1 MAPAAPEDLLRARRV
16 FRPAGRALIAA
27 IDHAMFMNAG
37 PSLRDPGRVIETVV
51 ADGANAVIATFGVAR
66 RFGASFG
73 RAGLILR
80 VDGGP
85 TALFDGEGDWPLL
98 FSAEDALRL
107 GADGVV
113 CMGFPGAACEC
124 ATMGNLARLAS
135 DCRKWGLLLL
145 AEMIPGGFGR
155 PDLHTPENIAM
166 AARLGAEV
174 GADAI
179 KTAYTGSAETFCEVT
194 QACYCPVLIQGGAR
208 KSCDAEVLSTVRDA
222 VRAGGAGAAVGRNL
236 WQHADPAGFATALS
250 AAIHD
255 GASIGEAPGIPG
267 YVRPATG
274 GEPRRRPPG

>member
-1 MAPAAPEDLLRARRV
+1 MRTIPAPPDVPRARRV
-16 FRPAGRALIAA
+16 FRPDGRTLIAA
-27 IDHAMFMNAG
+27 IDHAMFMDAG
-37 PSLRDPGRVIETVV
+37 PSLRDPGGVVEKVV
-51 ADGANAVIATFGVAR
+51 AGGADAVIATFGVAR

-85 TALFDGEGDWPLL
+85 TALSDGEGDWPLL

-113 CMGFPGAACEC
+113 CMGFPGAACEG

-179 KTAYTGSAETFCEVT
+179 KTAYTGSAETFREVT

-208 KSCDAEVLSTVRDA
+208 KGCDAEVLSTVRDA

-236 WQHADPAGFATALS
+236 WQHADPAGFAAALS

-255 GASIGEAPGIPG
+255 GASVGEAPGMP
-267 YVRPATG
+267 
-274 GEPRRRPPG
+274 

>member
-1 MAPAAPEDLLRARRV
+1 M
-16 FRPAGRALIAA
+16 
-27 IDHAMFMNAG
+27 
-37 PSLRDPGRVIETVV
+37 
-51 ADGANAVIATFGVAR
+51 
-66 RFGASFG
+66 
-73 RAGLILR
+73 
-80 VDGGP
+80 
-85 TALFDGEGDWPLL
+85 
-98 FSAEDALRL
+98 RL

-166 AARLGAEV
+166 AVRLGAEV

-179 KTAYTGSAETFCEVT
+179 KTTYTGSAETFREVT

-208 KSCDAEVLSTVRDA
+208 KGCDAEVLSTVRDA

-236 WQHADPAGFATALS
+236 WQHADPAGFAAALS

-255 GASIGEAPGIPG
+255 GASVGEAPGMP
-267 YVRPATG
+267 
-274 GEPRRRPPG
+274 

>member
-1 MAPAAPEDLLRARRV
+1 MSGAILRRRDRTARSLRV
-16 FRPAGRALIAA
+16 VHYSSAVNN
-27 IDHAMFMNAG
+27 HAMFMDAG
-37 PSLRDPGRVIETVV
+37 PSLRDPGRVVETVV
-51 ADGANAVIATFGVAR
+51 AGGADAVIATFGVAR
-66 RFGASFG
+66 RFGACFG

-85 TALFDGEGDWPLL
+85 TALSDGEGDWPLL
-98 FSAEDALRL
+98 FSVEDALRL
-107 GADGVV
+107 GADGVA
-113 CMGFPGAACEC
+113 CMGFPGAACEG

-135 DCRKWGLLLL
+135 DCRNWGLLLL

-155 PDLHTPENIAM
+155 PDLHTPQNIAM

-179 KTAYTGSAETFCEVT
+179 KTAYTGSAETFREVT
-194 QACYCPVLIQGGAR
+194 QACYCPVLIQGGER
-208 KSCDAEVLSTVRDA
+208 KDRDAEVLSAVADA

-267 YVRPATG
+267 CVRPATG
-274 GEPRRRPPG
+274 GDREDRRG